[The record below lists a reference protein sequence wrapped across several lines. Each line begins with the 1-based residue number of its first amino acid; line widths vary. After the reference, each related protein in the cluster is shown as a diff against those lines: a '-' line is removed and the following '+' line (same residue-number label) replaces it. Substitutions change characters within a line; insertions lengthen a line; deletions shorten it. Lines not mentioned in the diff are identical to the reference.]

1 MPMKLNVGL
10 SQKVGESNYGS
21 RGASVN
27 LELELDSALVA
38 EPAKLKEKIRG
49 LFAVVRTS
57 LTEELNGHCNGN
69 GHANGQGSGNGHS
82 NGNGHGNGDQNPPK
96 PRPATLSQA
105 KAIFAITKAQGR
117 NMGALLN
124 ERFHVAY
131 AEQLT
136 VQQASALIDELKR
149 SGQQDNG

>member
-10 SQKVGESNYGS
+10 CQKVGESNYGS

-57 LTEELNGHCNGN
+57 LTEELNGNGHGNGN
-69 GHANGQGSGNGHS
+69 GHANGQGNGNGHS
-82 NGNGHGNGDQNPPK
+82 NGNGDQNPQK
-96 PRPATLSQA
+96 PRSATPSQV

-117 NMGALLN
+117 NMGSLLN

-149 SGQQDNG
+149 SRQQDNG